1 MSFNNAFTNDLEL
14 DAADHAQYLDFPDFE
29 RLSKSI
35 DSNLHIFK
43 STHSAT
49 IRRYLQQ
56 HDALD
61 KDAPDY
67 QQRANQLVQ
76 SLKEAIGKCVTLFK
90 EVNQSTS
97 DLNNYLRQCELE
109 HADEDTI
116 SYLRQKESILIST
129 TKNALH
135 LFQRQQRKC
144 MSLEKTLMSNLAA
157 LIDEAVTVR
166 NTQSQQPQ
174 LQPQQQQQQQ
184 QQQQPQVQITYEPIN
199 AEELEQQL
207 MLIQEREREILQ
219 ISQDTQ
225 EINEIYLNLQGIILE
240 QQFQIDTIEDNI
252 LSYHGDVQGAA
263 SELRRAERY
272 QRRSGGRM
280 LCCLFILLGVFGSVV
295 LIMVVF

>member
-1 MSFNNAFTNDLEL
+1 MSFNNAFANDLEL
-14 DAADHAQYLDFPDFE
+14 DAASPAQYLDFPDFE

-35 DSNLHIFK
+35 DSHLHTFK

-49 IRRYLQQ
+49 IRRILQQ
-56 HDALD
+56 HDALV
-61 KDAPDY
+61 KAAPDY
-67 QQRANQLVQ
+67 QQKASELVE
-76 SLKEAIGKCVTLFK
+76 SLKETISKCVALFK
-90 EVNQSTS
+90 EVNQNTS

-144 MSLEKTLMSNLAA
+144 ATLEKALISNLAA
-157 LIDEAVTVR
+157 LIDETVMAR
-166 NTQSQQPQ
+166 DAHA
-174 LQPQQQQQQQ
+174 QQQQQQQ
-184 QQQQPQVQITYEPIN
+184 QQQQPQIQITYEPIN

-207 MLIQEREREILQ
+207 LLIQEREREILQ

-225 EINEIYLNLQGIILE
+225 EINEIYLNLQGIIQE

-280 LCCLFILLGVFGSVV
+280 LCCLLILLAVFGSVV
-295 LIMVVF
+295 LVMVIF

>member
-1 MSFNNAFTNDLEL
+1 MSFNNTFANDLEL
-14 DAADHAQYLDFPDFE
+14 DTANPAQYLDFPDFE

-35 DSNLHIFK
+35 ESHLHTFK

-49 IRRYLQQ
+49 IRSILQQ

-61 KDAPDY
+61 KDAPNY
-67 QQRANQLVQ
+67 QQRAQKLVEA
-76 SLKEAIGKCVTLFK
+76 LKETISKCVALFK
-90 EVNQSTS
+90 EVNQNTS
-97 DLNNYLRQCELE
+97 DLNNYLRQCEME
-109 HADEDTI
+109 HADDDTI

-135 LFQRQQRKC
+135 LFQRQQLKC
-144 MSLEKTLMSNLAA
+144 TLLEKALISNLAA
-157 LIDEAVTVR
+157 IIDEAVTAR
-166 NTQSQQPQ
+166 NTNI
-174 LQPQQQQQQQ
+174 QQQ
-184 QQQQPQVQITYEPIN
+184 QQQQPQIQITYEPIN

-207 MLIQEREREILQ
+207 LLIQEREREILQ

-225 EINEIYLNLQGIILE
+225 EINEIYLNLHDIIQE

-280 LCCLFILLGVFGSVV
+280 LCCLLILLAVFGSVV
-295 LIMVVF
+295 LVMVIF